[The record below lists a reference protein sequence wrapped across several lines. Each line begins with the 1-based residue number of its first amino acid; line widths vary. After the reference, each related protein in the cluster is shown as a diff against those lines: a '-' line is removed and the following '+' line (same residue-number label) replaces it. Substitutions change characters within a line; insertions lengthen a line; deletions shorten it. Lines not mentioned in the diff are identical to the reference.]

1 MKYLINFLQAEGTLE
16 EVLKGGDE
24 VILRSAVTNMTMGE
38 LRSAEEKNKFRVVSV
53 WGHKTVTAHGAAR
66 IVMPAKVYEII
77 MEHSPQGEDTNLVIT
92 TASGGK
98 VTHMAEEL
106 TKLGDSFGKKFA
118 ITPTLNRKAIA
129 TQVGRVCSE
138 VEERQLSGQIHDTL
152 SGCCQGKLPTPG
164 NNGAG
169 SIGLYLTL
177 KRNHQQKRGG
187 FSPNRRTD

>member
-1 MKYLINFLQAEGTLE
+1 
-16 EVLKGGDE
+16 
-24 VILRSAVTNMTMGE
+24 MTMGE

-118 ITPTLNRKAIA
+118 VSFNL
-129 TQVGRVCSE
+129 RVELVLVLICSH
-138 VEERQLSGQIHDTL
+138 L
-152 SGCCQGKLPTPG
+152 
-164 NNGAG
+164 
-169 SIGLYLTL
+169 
-177 KRNHQQKRGG
+177 QQTAADYTH
-187 FSPNRRTD
+187 PE